1 MAHRVLTEMAVAVL
15 NHNEPAF
22 TCVSAKA
29 FEKLMDLV
37 DDLEL
42 GRPSLMP
49 DWRTVRSR
57 CGSAWMPLD
66 LALHPEPHPGNAR
79 RMRCRR
85 QRPEETCRTTSC
97 MTE

>member
-1 MAHRVLTEMAVAVL
+1 MAVAVL

-42 GRPSLMP
+42 GRPQMP
-49 DWRTVRSR
+49 DWRTARSR
-57 CGSAWMPLD
+57 CGSACMPLD
-66 LALHPEPHPGNAR
+66 PALHPEPHPGNAR

-85 QRPEETCRTTSC
+85 QRPEETCRTTCS